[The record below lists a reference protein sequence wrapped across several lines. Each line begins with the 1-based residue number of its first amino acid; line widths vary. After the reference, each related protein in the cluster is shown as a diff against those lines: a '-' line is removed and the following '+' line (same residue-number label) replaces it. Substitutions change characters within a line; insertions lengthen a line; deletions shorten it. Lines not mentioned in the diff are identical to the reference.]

1 MDCARI
7 LAINP
12 EELDTTDTANH
23 ALAALHKS
31 AIRTVHI
38 AARRGAEHAA
48 FTAPE
53 LRDLPKLEHTDVFL
67 RADDVAAAQA
77 RAQSAG
83 EIEKE
88 LRSNLEAMKLIAETT
103 PAGRDRSLHLNFLL
117 APKEIVGKDRVEG
130 ITFSINRMDGDKVI
144 DTGETHTISCSLV
157 ISAIGY
163 HALPLAGVPENSGKV
178 KNADGRVDGNL
189 YVVGWAKRGPSGV
202 IGTNKSDAADV
213 VKLAIEDLGTPKGK
227 GSIDDILPAGHQ
239 IISQEKWSRINA
251 AEVAAGEV
259 LGKPRLKEVERSK
272 LITLGQE

>member
-1 MDCARI
+1 
-7 LAINP
+7 
-12 EELDTTDTANH
+12 
-23 ALAALHKS
+23 
-31 AIRTVHI
+31 
-38 AARRGAEHAA
+38 
-48 FTAPE
+48 
-53 LRDLPKLEHTDVFL
+53 
-67 RADDVAAAQA
+67 
-77 RAQSAG
+77 
-83 EIEKE
+83 
-88 LRSNLEAMKLIAETT
+88 
-103 PAGRDRSLHLNFLL
+103 
-117 APKEIVGKDRVEG
+117 
-130 ITFSINRMDGDKVI
+130 MDGDKVI

-213 VKLAIEDLGTPKGK
+213 VKLAIEDLGTPKDK

-251 AEVAAGEV
+251 AEVAAGEA

-272 LITLGQE
+272 LITMGQE